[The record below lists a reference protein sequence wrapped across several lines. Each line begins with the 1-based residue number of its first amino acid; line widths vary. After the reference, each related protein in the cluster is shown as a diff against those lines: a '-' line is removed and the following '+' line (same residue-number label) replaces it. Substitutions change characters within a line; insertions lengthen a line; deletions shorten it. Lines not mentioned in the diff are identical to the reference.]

1 MNAHPTRPTR
11 LLFLLTTTLVATLAV
26 TSGGRLHAQEPVA
39 QYTALAVDMTSTRAG
54 AATGTVDISVTR
66 WSTDAEHDQ
75 LMTVLLEKGEKAL
88 LSVLRDMPRA
98 GSIAP
103 PGGLGFEIRFAR
115 RTPGP
120 DGSER
125 VVLLTDR
132 PISFWERRDG
142 GRSNDY
148 PFTLIEMRIGS
159 KGEGE
164 GKISVAASIMAD
176 KVNNSIVLEN
186 YSNQPV
192 RLHGLRKV
200 GK

>member
-1 MNAHPTRPTR
+1 MSAQPMR
-11 LLFLLTTTLVATLAV
+11 LARLRFLLTSALVATV
-26 TSGGRLHAQEPVA
+26 TVVSGGGLRVQEPVA
-39 QYTALAVDMTSTRAG
+39 QYTALAVNMASTSPG
-54 AATGTVDISVTR
+54 AATGTVNITVTR

-88 LSVLRDMPRA
+88 LSVLREMPRA

-103 PGGLGFEIRFAR
+103 TGGLGFEIRFAR

-164 GKISVAASIMAD
+164 GKINVAASIVAD
-176 KVNNSIVLEN
+176 KVNNTIVLEN
-186 YSNQPV
+186 YNIQPV
-192 RLHGLRKV
+192 RLQGLRKI

>member
-1 MNAHPTRPTR
+1 MSAHSMRPAR
-11 LLFLLTTTLVATLAV
+11 LLFFLAAAAAAATALPGARV
-26 TSGGRLHAQEPVA
+26 YAQEPVA
-39 QYTALAVDMTSTRAG
+39 QYTALAVNMTSARAG
-54 AATGTVDISVTR
+54 SATGTVNINVNR
-66 WSTDAEHDQ
+66 WSTDAERDR

-88 LSVLRDMPRA
+88 LGVLREMPRA

-103 PGGLGFEIRFAR
+103 TGGVGFEVRFAR

-132 PISFWERRDG
+132 PISFWERQDG

-148 PFTLIEMRIGS
+148 PFTLIEMRIGPN
-159 KGEGE
+159 GEGE
-164 GKISVAASIMAD
+164 GKISVAASIVAD
-176 KVNNSIVLEN
+176 KVNNTIVLEN
-186 YSNQPV
+186 YSDQPV
-192 RLHGLRKV
+192 RLQGLRKI